1 MTDDRNVSRAARILI
16 SIGAG
21 AVLTVALAWFVALRP
36 TGGATWGAYTKIGD
50 SFFGRDLYIM
60 EERRPGLRTFH
71 IASSDRGYRDSIG
84 PAWEFR
90 PGPIAGTP
98 VWVLRREYMPAVR
111 ERSKESRP
119 RAVTSV
125 PPPGK
130 PGWPSWL
137 PPIPDEPAGLVG
149 YGGRASGW
157 PWPTMRWLVRVD
169 PIARAPRWTGKLRL
183 RPESYYDAR
192 RLNLQ
197 DPESGCVP
205 LLPVPLGF
213 TVSTLMWGAPVFG
226 LLSAPGFLRML
237 YRRRRGLCA
246 GCGYDLR
253 GAAGAACPEC
263 GAGRVATGAK
273 GIG

>member
-1 MTDDRNVSRAARILI
+1 MNRAARILI

-21 AVLTVALAWFVALRP
+21 AANTVALAWFVALRP
-36 TGGATWGAYTKIGD
+36 TGGARWGAYTKIGD
-50 SFFGRDLYIM
+50 NFSGRDLYIM

-84 PAWEFR
+84 PAWQFH
-90 PGPIAGTP
+90 PNPIPGTP
-98 VWVLRREYMPAVR
+98 VWVLRREYTPAVR

-119 RAVTSV
+119 RWVTTE
-125 PPPGK
+125 PPRAK

-137 PPIPDEPAGLVG
+137 PPIPEEPAGLVG

-157 PWPTMRWLVRVD
+157 PWPTMRSLVRVD
-169 PIARAPRWTGKLRL
+169 PITRVARWSGKLRL
-183 RPESYYDAR
+183 RPESYYSAR

-213 TVSTLMWGAPVFG
+213 TVSTLMWGAPVFA
-226 LLSAPGFLRML
+226 LLSAPGFLRARF
-237 YRRRRGLCA
+237 RRRRGRCT
-246 GCGYDLR
+246 GCGYDLL
-253 GAAGAACPEC
+253 GSAGATCPEC
-263 GAGRVATGAK
+263 GAGAVATVSEAK
-273 GIG
+273 G